1 MILKIN
7 VSTRHAKHEHVRC
20 GYGYGFYFFLILTR
34 YKGKKTLNVAKDFLV
49 RCGQRVRRFYNENF
63 RSKK

>member
-1 MILKIN
+1 MFK
-7 VSTRHAKHEHVRC
+7 HATQNTNTYDVDMDMD
-20 GYGYGFYFFLILTR
+20 FIFFDFDSIQR
-34 YKGKKTLNVAKDFLV
+34 KKTLNVAKDFLV